1 MPVDLI
7 SQGKEHNYDK
17 GKYRDMLLEAAETVL
32 GYLGF
37 DGTVYRDSIQKKNR
51 EWWYEFREEPRNDI
65 QTERCSRWNHSTGY
79 IKKTKNFG

>member
-17 GKYRDMLLEAAETVL
+17 GKYRMLLEAAETVL

-37 DGTVYRDSIQKKNR
+37 DSTVYGDSIQKKNR
-51 EWWYEFREEPRNDI
+51 EWWYEFREERRKDI
-65 QTERCSRWNHSTGY
+65 QTERCSRWVD
-79 IKKTKNFG
+79 